1 MVEAIRQG
9 DIPGVQARCR
19 QELAA
24 PIDAVW
30 RWLSEPQLL
39 GKWLA
44 AEVRAEAGRTEV
56 LVLKG
61 RTEEGAELV
70 EEATLLE
77 SASPR
82 CRVLALRR
90 TRPAWKVATR
100 LTLELVERPAAAG
113 GGAELSIFHEGF
125 EHLPLS
131 EGLTLWEAY
140 RRRWRAALE
149 RLAERLAET
158 RG

>member
-24 PIDAVW
+24 APAAAW
-30 RWLSEPQLL
+30 RWLTEPALL

-44 AEVRAEAGRTEV
+44 AEVEADPRRGEV
-56 LVLKG
+56 LVLRG
-61 RTEEGAELV
+61 RTEAGDELV

-77 SASPR
+77 SEPPGR
-82 CRVLALRR
+82 RVLALRR
-90 TRPAWKVATR
+90 TRPAWQVATR
-100 LTLELVERPAAAG
+100 LTLELAARPAAAG
-113 GGAELSIFHEGF
+113 GGAELSVLHEGF

-131 EGLTLWEAY
+131 EGLTLWEEY
-140 RRRWRAALE
+140 RRRWRAAAA
-149 RLAERLAET
+149 RLAERLA
-158 RG
+158 G